1 MYSVRVLGNL
11 VWTNNNRD
19 TYIDEYDSWSG
30 ILAMLAF
37 TMMYTTNILKD
48 YNTRQ
53 FIFGHDMIILITP
66 MADWELIR
74 QRKQVKFYKEN
85 IR

>member
-1 MYSVRVLGNL
+1 MYSVRVLGKL

-19 TYIDEYDSWSG
+19 TYIDEHESWSG
-30 ILAMLAF
+30 ILVMLAF
-37 TMMYTTNILKD
+37 TMIYTTNILKD
-48 YNTRQ
+48 YSTRQ
-53 FIFGHDMIILITP
+53 FIFSHDMIILITP

-74 QRKQVKFYKEN
+74 QRKQVNFYKEN